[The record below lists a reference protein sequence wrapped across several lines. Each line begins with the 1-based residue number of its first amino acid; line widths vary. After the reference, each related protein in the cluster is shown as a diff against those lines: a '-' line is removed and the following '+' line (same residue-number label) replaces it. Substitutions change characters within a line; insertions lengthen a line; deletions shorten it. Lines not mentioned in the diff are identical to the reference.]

1 MAPSQPEFH
10 ILHYPRISKFLSNEG
25 AFEVGWVLFWL
36 GFFYLFFFYNF
47 FTWLM
52 QETNVF

>member
-25 AFEVGWVLFWL
+25 AFGVGWFGVFFHFFVFFIL
-36 GFFYLFFFYNF
+36 FFYLANAGD
-47 FTWLM
+47 
-52 QETNVF
+52 